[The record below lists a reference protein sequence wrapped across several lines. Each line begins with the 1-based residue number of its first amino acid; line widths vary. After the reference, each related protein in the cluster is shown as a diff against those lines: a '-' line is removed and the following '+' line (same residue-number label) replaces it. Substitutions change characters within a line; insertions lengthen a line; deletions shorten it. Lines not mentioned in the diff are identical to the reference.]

1 MAGITGCGNS
11 GWMWGQQT
19 DAFPDK
25 TLSQKKWDAYLQE
38 IDVIQEEIRRQVQK
52 EGEWNLQVADEGREK
67 RREIWQEEWERFVV
81 FSKANLE
88 RAAKADQADNGLFV
102 TEAETENLSQETQ
115 QKTRDKDEWFPYDN
129 MSQDGLTITYNGV
142 TFSCSK
148 TDHTISLGDT
158 SNPKNVIRIP
168 LSKGGTLLVNKN
180 NIADLGRAI
189 TMFSTE
195 DIGII
200 LRTIAEFQKAASLE
214 YEMEEDEMNT
224 MERITENS
232 SGVEEEMPPGDEMIE
247 GYGSDSEGDSGSS
260 ILEWEEDSRREKK

>member
-1 MAGITGCGNS
+1 MAGITGYGS
-11 GWMWGQQT
+11 SSWMWGQST

-25 TLSQKKWDAYLQE
+25 TLSQRKWDAYLRK
-38 IDVIQEEIRRQVQK
+38 IDAIEEEIRRQVQK
-52 EGEWNLQVADEGREK
+52 EGERNLQVADEGREK
-67 RREIWQEEWERFVV
+67 QRAIWQEEWERFVLY
-81 FSKANLE
+81 SKANLQRTVKDDE
-88 RAAKADQADNGLFV
+88 KDSGLFA
-102 TEAETENLSQETQ
+102 TETEEANLPGMAGDAVRFDETILRALSGENGKFRVEVQETQ
-115 QKTRDKDEWFPYDN
+115 QETQDKDEWFPYDN
-129 MSQDGLTITYNGV
+129 MSQDGLTITYHGV

-224 MERITENS
+224 MERITE
-232 SGVEEEMPPGDEMIE
+232 
-247 GYGSDSEGDSGSS
+247 
-260 ILEWEEDSRREKK
+260 K